1 MLPDLVLPRRE
12 AERRSL
18 AVTRMAIH
26 RIRTGP
32 LLLACAL
39 WATMSCGCEQPL
51 VEALHPANVM
61 HELQPHRL
69 WRQNRN
75 RPLSENAYF
84 SVPAPTDPTA
94 SADQLGSTVT
104 E

>member
-1 MLPDLVLPRRE
+1 
-12 AERRSL
+12 
-18 AVTRMAIH
+18 MAIP
-26 RIRTGP
+26 RIRTGS
-32 LLLACAL
+32 LLLTWAL
-39 WATMSCGCEQPL
+39 WATISCGCEQPL

-61 HELQPHRL
+61 HELRPHRL

-84 SVPAPTDPTA
+84 SVPAPAA
-94 SADQLGSTVT
+94 SADQLGGTVT